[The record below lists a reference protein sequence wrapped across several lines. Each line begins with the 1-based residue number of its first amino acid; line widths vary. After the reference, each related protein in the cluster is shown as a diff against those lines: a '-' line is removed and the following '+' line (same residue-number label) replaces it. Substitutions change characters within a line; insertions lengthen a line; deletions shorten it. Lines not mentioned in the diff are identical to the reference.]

1 MTTQVSE
8 TMAVRILLV
17 DDDSLD
23 RRLLKQTLAAYP
35 DMDLVGEASS
45 GDEAISAVDR
55 LHPDIVLMDIRMPTM
70 DGITATREIK
80 ATYPNVKVIGLSD
93 YAEGYSAM
101 EKAGAVGVYPKSR
114 ATEKLYSAIKKSQ
127 LDLAI

>member
-1 MTTQVSE
+1 
-8 TMAVRILLV
+8 MAVRILLV
-17 DDDSLD
+17 DDESLD
-23 RRLLKQTLAAYP
+23 RRLLKQILATYP

-45 GDEAISAVDR
+45 GDEAISAVAR

-80 ATYPNVKVIGLSD
+80 STYPHVKVIGLSD
-93 YAEGYSAM
+93 YAQGCDADAM

-114 ATEKLYSAIKKSQ
+114 APENLYSTIKKSQ
-127 LDLAI
+127 VDPAI

>member
-1 MTTQVSE
+1 
-8 TMAVRILLV
+8 MAVRILLV
-17 DDDSLD
+17 DDESLD

-45 GDEAISAVDR
+45 GDEAISAVAR

-70 DGITATREIK
+70 DGIAATRVIK
-80 ATYPNVKVIGLSD
+80 TTYPHVKVIGLSD

-101 EKAGAVGVYPKSR
+101 EKAGAVGVHPKSR
-114 ATEKLYSAIKKSQ
+114 ATENLYSTIKKLQ
-127 LDLAI
+127 FDPAI

>member
-1 MTTQVSE
+1 
-8 TMAVRILLV
+8 MAVRILLV

-23 RRLLKQTLAAYP
+23 RRLLTQILAAYP

-45 GDEAISAVDR
+45 GGEAISAVDR
-55 LHPDIVLMDIRMPTM
+55 LHPDIVVMDIRMPTM

-80 ATYPNVKVIGLSD
+80 ATYPHVKVIGLSD

-101 EKAGAVGVYPKSR
+101 EKAGAVGVYPKSC
-114 ATEKLYSAIKKSQ
+114 ATTNLYSTIKKLQ

>member
-1 MTTQVSE
+1 
-8 TMAVRILLV
+8 MAVRILLV
-17 DDDSLD
+17 DDESLD
-23 RRLLKQTLAAYP
+23 RRLLTQVLAAYP

-70 DGITATREIK
+70 DGITTTEKIK
-80 ATYPNVKVIGLSD
+80 ATYPHVKVIGLSD
-93 YAEGYSAM
+93 YAQGYTAAM
-101 EKAGAVGVYPKSR
+101 EKAGAVGIYPKSR

-127 LDLAI
+127 LP